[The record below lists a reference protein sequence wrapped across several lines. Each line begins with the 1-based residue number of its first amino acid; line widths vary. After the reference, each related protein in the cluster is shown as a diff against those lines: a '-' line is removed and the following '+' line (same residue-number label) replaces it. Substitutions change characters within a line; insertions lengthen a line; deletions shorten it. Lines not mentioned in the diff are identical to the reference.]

1 MKKYKMYGKFE
12 FRPDE
17 KYFYVFLIA
26 LAIFILGVQI
36 GIKHGRALELD
47 DLRERAE
54 AGSLALPNCNAV
66 YCERTR
72 QRIKYG
78 YNFTD

>member
-26 LAIFILGVQI
+26 LAIFILGVQV
-36 GIKHGRALELD
+36 GIKHGRTLELE
-47 DLRERAE
+47 DL
-54 AGSLALPNCNAV
+54 S
-66 YCERTR
+66 
-72 QRIKYG
+72 IKYG
-78 YNFTD
+78 YHFTDQKNSYIKKYSRIR